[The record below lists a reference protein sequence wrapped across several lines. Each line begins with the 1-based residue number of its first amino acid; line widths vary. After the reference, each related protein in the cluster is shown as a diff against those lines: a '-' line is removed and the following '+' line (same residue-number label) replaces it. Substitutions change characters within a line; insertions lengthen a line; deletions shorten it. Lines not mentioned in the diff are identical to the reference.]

1 MRTVAKYEND
11 SWTKLGGPTGGL
23 TSTRYGHNA
32 IWLDDELFIIGG
44 HQTRLV
50 RTKAQRT
57 IPSVSRF

>member
-50 RTKAQRT
+50 RSKAD
-57 IPSVSRF
+57 FD